1 MIDGYG
7 RTALAAA
14 AWFISASC
22 YPAPSQAQ
30 TPEPQAASDGP
41 VDFDIPAQPLAAA
54 LNAWAVQA
62 NAQVFVDPGPVAH
75 LTAPAIKGTLAP
87 RQALRA
93 LLSHSNLQVVQG
105 TNGVFVIKPR
115 AVLAA
120 APRPATPAP
129 VTEATPVAPAP
140 AAPLT
145 ARASEGPWLLRLD
158 ADFVSGN
165 GAVSGGGTA
174 AVGAEYFITD
184 HVAGAV
190 SVTLPRT
197 YSFGMPGS
205 GRLQSSTAILKYYFA
220 PENRLRPYVGAGI
233 DVTALYGATAVGVDH
248 ASVGPAVQA
257 GLDLR
262 LSPHWMLNADVSWAQ
277 VRPRL
282 AAYPGQDIH
291 IDPLQFGLGVVYRF

>member
-1 MIDGYG
+1 MIGGYG

-14 AWFISASC
+14 AWFISACC
-22 YPAPSQAQ
+22 YPALSRAQ
-30 TPEPQAASDGP
+30 TPEPKAASDAP

-62 NAQVFVDPGPVAH
+62 NAQVFVAPGPVAH
-75 LTAPAIKGTLAP
+75 LTAPAVKGTLAP
-87 RQALRA
+87 RRALRA
-93 LLSHSNLQVVQG
+93 LLSHSNLQVLQG

-115 AVLAA
+115 PVLAT
-120 APRPATPAP
+120 APRPAAPAP
-129 VTEATPVAPAP
+129 VIEAAPAAPAP

-197 YSFGMPGS
+197 YSFGLAGS
-205 GRLQSSTAILKYYFA
+205 ARLQSSTATLEYYFA

-233 DVTALYGATAVGVDH
+233 DVTALYDVTGVGLKHAT
-248 ASVGPAVQA
+248 VGPAVQA

-262 LSPHWMLNADVSWAQ
+262 LNPHWMLNADVSWAQ
-277 VRPRL
+277 VREMR
-282 AAYPGQDIH
+282 
-291 IDPLQFGLGVVYRF
+291 IDPVQFGLGVACRF

>member
-1 MIDGYG
+1 MIGGYG
-7 RTALAAA
+7 RTAVAAA
-14 AWFISASC
+14 AWFISATC
-22 YPAPSQAQ
+22 YPAISQAQ
-30 TPEPQAASDGP
+30 MPEPKAASDAP
-41 VDFDIPAQPLAAA
+41 VDFDIPAQPMAAA

-75 LTAPAIKGTLAP
+75 LTAPAVKGTLAP

-115 AVLAA
+115 PVLAA
-120 APRPATPAP
+120 APRAAAPAP
-129 VTEATPVAPAP
+129 VTEAAPAAPAP

-165 GAVSGGGTA
+165 SAVSGGGTA
-174 AVGAEYFITD
+174 AVGGEYFITD

-190 SVTLPRT
+190 AVTLPRT
-197 YSFGMPGS
+197 YSLGLPGS
-205 GRLQSSTAILKYYFA
+205 ARLQSSAATLKYYFA

-233 DVTALYGATAVGVDH
+233 NVTALYGATGVGVGH
-248 ASVGPAVQA
+248 ATVGPAVQA

-262 LSPHWMLNADVSWAQ
+262 LNPHWMLNADVSWAQ
-277 VRPRL
+277 VRE
-282 AAYPGQDIH
+282 IH
-291 IDPLQFGLGVVYRF
+291 VDPVQFGLGVVYRF